1 MIGMNKKSKALNAI
15 VMKVVFTITSVFLLI
30 SETLAQPLPP
40 GAGGAPGGGHGAP
53 GNPSGGAAPLEGGF
67 AILLALAVI
76 YLLNRYYTMK
86 YKSEHK
92 DITEKSEF

>member
-15 VMKVVFTITSVFLLI
+15 VMRVVFTITSVFLLI

-53 GNPSGGAAPLEGGF
+53 GNPGGAAPLEGGF

-86 YKSEHK
+86 YKSKHEEIAEGS
-92 DITEKSEF
+92 DL